1 MQDRNGLTIKGKYV
15 LHSVARR
22 YYWCECGHKVTT
34 RWFEEEPHWR
44 SVCMGD
50 ETHDPDGFIHSNAV
64 PYVQARVAV
73 EDMKSGQVW
82 EGLPEEFR
90 EEIMKGEVGG

>member
-1 MQDRNGLTIKGKYV
+1 
-15 LHSVARR
+15 
-22 YYWCECGHKVTT
+22 
-34 RWFEEEPHWR
+34 
-44 SVCMGD
+44 MGD

-82 EGLPEEFR
+82 DGLPEEVR
-90 EEIMKGEVGG
+90 EEIVKGGD